1 MDHAAP
7 RKRSFRQWLYDLLEP
22 DENPPF
28 YERVFNLFLAALII
42 LTVIG
47 LILDTVPDLHPALEP
62 WLLCLQWIS
71 VVVFSAE
78 YLGRL
83 WVSPLSPDVKPGLG
97 GYFQFILSP
106 MAIIDLI
113 VLLSLILPDMPEVL
127 GALRGLR
134 LLKLLTLLKLGRTS
148 PSLRLIG
155 QVIHSRMPE
164 LRSLVLAIVVLVT
177 IAASMLYAVESQA
190 GTKGFSSI
198 PEAMW
203 WAIVTLTTTG
213 YGDVFPATA
222 AGRLLAA
229 FIMILGVGV
238 VALPAGIIASG
249 FAEAAR
255 KRAQMEQVEDPRLVE
270 LRDTLRLLLPHLD
283 DECRGVAARAL
294 EKSY

>member
-1 MDHAAP
+1 MDHADQG
-7 RKRSFRQWLYDLLEP
+7 KRSFRNWLYDLLEP

-28 YERVFNLFLAALII
+28 YERVFNLFLAVLIV

-71 VVVFSAE
+71 IVVFSAE

-83 WVSPLSPDVKPGLG
+83 WVAPLSPQAKPGIA
-97 GYFQFILSP
+97 GYLEFAVSP
-106 MAIIDLI
+106 MAIIDLV

-255 KRAQMEQVEDPRLVE
+255 KRTQTDTSEDPRLVE
-270 LRDTLRLLLPHLD
+270 LRETVRLLLPHLD
-283 DECRGVAARAL
+283 EECRSAASRAL
-294 EKSY
+294 ERSY